1 MTKSSLICTNV
12 TKYFSHRLI
21 FGNLNLSLSE
31 CSSIG
36 IIGKNGS
43 GKSTLIKVIAGI
55 IGQSKGEISLSIEN
69 NIIQKDNHFKH
80 IGLMSPYLNL
90 YDELSGYE
98 NLEFFM
104 NLKCTDRTT
113 NEKDEKVNFLLEN
126 VGLFKRRKD
135 LYKNYSSGMKQ
146 RLKLAFA
153 LLNEPQL
160 LLLDEPCANLDK
172 EGIEVVYRFAE
183 EQRKRGMLIV
193 ATNEES
199 DLKLCDS
206 LIDIED
212 FKKDKD

>member
-1 MTKSSLICTNV
+1 MKKSSLICTNV

-21 FGNLNLSLSE
+21 FGNVNFSLNE

-36 IIGKNGS
+36 IVGKNGS
-43 GKSTLIKVIAGI
+43 GKSTLIKVISGI
-55 IGQSKGEISLSIEN
+55 IAQSQGEVSLSIEN
-69 NIIQKDNHFKH
+69 NSISKDNMFRH
-80 IGLMSPYLNL
+80 IGLISPYLSL

-104 NLKCTDRTT
+104 NLKCPDKSA
-113 NEKDEKVNFLLEN
+113 NEKEEKVNFLLEE
-126 VGLFKRRKD
+126 VGLHKRRKD

-172 EGIEVVYRFAE
+172 EGIEVVYKFAN
-183 EQRKRGMLIV
+183 EQRKKAMLIV

-212 FKKDKD
+212 FKKDKV

>member
-1 MTKSSLICTNV
+1 MNASSLICTNL
-12 TKYFSHRLI
+12 TKYYSHRLI
-21 FGNLNLSLSE
+21 FGNLTLTLNE
-31 CSSIG
+31 NSSVG
-36 IIGKNGS
+36 IVGKNGS

-55 IGQSKGEISLSIEN
+55 ISPSKGNMSLEINGKSIPKESF
-69 NIIQKDNHFKH
+69 FKH

-104 NLKCTDRTT
+104 NIKCPGIPE
-113 NEKDEKVNFLLEN
+113 NERDEKINFLLES
-126 VGLFKRRKD
+126 VGLFKRKKD

-153 LLNEPQL
+153 LLNDPLL

-183 EQRKRGMLIV
+183 EQRKKGMLMV

-199 DLKLCDS
+199 DLQLCDS
-206 LIDIED
+206 LINIED
-212 FKKDKD
+212 FKKNK

>member
-1 MTKSSLICTNV
+1 MNTSSLICTNL
-12 TKYFSHRLI
+12 TKYYSHRLI
-21 FGNLNLSLSE
+21 FGNLTLTLNE
-31 CSSIG
+31 NSSVG
-36 IIGKNGS
+36 IVGKNGS

-55 IGQSKGEISLSIEN
+55 ISASKGDMSLDINDKSIPKE
-69 NIIQKDNHFKH
+69 DFFKH

-104 NLKCTDRTT
+104 NIKCPDKSV
-113 NEKDEKVNFLLEN
+113 NERDEKINFLLESA
-126 VGLFKRRKD
+126 GLFKRKKD

-153 LLNEPQL
+153 LLNDPLL

-183 EQRKRGMLIV
+183 EQRNKGMLMV

-199 DLKLCDS
+199 DLQLCDT
-206 LIDIED
+206 LINIED
-212 FKKDKD
+212 FKKG

>member
-1 MTKSSLICTNV
+1 MNTSSLICTNL
-12 TKYFSHRLI
+12 TKYYSHRLI
-21 FGNLNLSLSE
+21 FGNLTLTLNE
-31 CSSIG
+31 NSSVG
-36 IIGKNGS
+36 IVGKNGS

-55 IGQSKGEISLSIEN
+55 ISPSKGNVSLEIEN
-69 NIIQKDNHFKH
+69 KSLAGDMIFKH

-104 NLKCTDRTT
+104 NIKCPGKPV
-113 NEKDEKVNFLLEN
+113 NERDEKINFLLES
-126 VGLFKRRKD
+126 VGLFKRKKD

-153 LLNEPQL
+153 LLNDPLL

-172 EGIEVVYRFAE
+172 EGIEVVYRFAD
-183 EQRKRGMLIV
+183 EQRKKGMLMV

-199 DLKLCDS
+199 DLQLCDS
-206 LIDIED
+206 LINIED
-212 FKKDKD
+212 FKKDK

>member
-1 MTKSSLICTNV
+1 MKKSSLVCTNL
-12 TKYFSHRLI
+12 TKYYSHRLI
-21 FGNLNLSLSE
+21 FGNLGLMLNE

-36 IIGKNGS
+36 IIGNNGS
-43 GKSTLIKVIAGI
+43 GKSTLIKAIAGI
-55 IGQSKGEISLSIEN
+55 ITPSKGDIVMTVENEEIPRAF
-69 NIIQKDNHFKH
+69 HFKH
-80 IGLMSPYLNL
+80 IGLMSPYLSL

-104 NLKCTDRTT
+104 NIKCPDKPV
-113 NEKDEKVNFLLEN
+113 NEKEEKINFLLES
-126 VGLFKRRKD
+126 VGLFKRKKD

-172 EGIEVVYRFAE
+172 EGIEVVYKFAN
-183 EQRKRGMLIV
+183 EQRERGMLIV

-199 DLKLCDS
+199 DLKLCDT
-206 LIDIED
+206 LLNIED
-212 FKKDKD
+212 YKKG

>member
-1 MTKSSLICTNV
+1 MNTTSLICTNL
-12 TKYFSHRLI
+12 TKYYSHRLI
-21 FGNLNLSLSE
+21 FGNLTLTLNE
-31 CSSIG
+31 NSSVG
-36 IIGKNGS
+36 IVGKNGS

-55 IGQSKGEISLSIEN
+55 ISPSKGDMLLKIDDKSIPKEAF
-69 NIIQKDNHFKH
+69 FKH

-104 NLKCTDRTT
+104 NIKCPDIPI
-113 NEKDEKVNFLLEN
+113 NEREEKINFLLESA
-126 VGLFKRRKD
+126 GLFKRKKD

-146 RLKLAFA
+146 RLKLAFS
-153 LLNEPQL
+153 LLSDPLL

-183 EQRKRGMLIV
+183 EQRKKGMLMV

-199 DLKLCDS
+199 DLQLCDT
-206 LIDIED
+206 LINIED
-212 FKKDKD
+212 YKKDK

>member
-1 MTKSSLICTNV
+1 MNTSSLICTNL
-12 TKYFSHRLI
+12 TKYYSHRLI
-21 FGNLNLSLSE
+21 FGNLTLTLNE
-31 CSSIG
+31 NSSVG
-36 IIGKNGS
+36 IVGKNGS

-55 IGQSKGEISLSIEN
+55 ISASKGDMSLDINDKSIPKE
-69 NIIQKDNHFKH
+69 DFFKH

-98 NLEFFM
+98 NLEFFI
-104 NLKCTDRTT
+104 NIKCPDKPV
-113 NEKDEKVNFLLEN
+113 NERDEKINFLLES
-126 VGLFKRRKD
+126 VGLFKRKKD

-153 LLNEPQL
+153 LLNDPLL

-183 EQRKRGMLIV
+183 EQRNKGMLMV

-199 DLKLCDS
+199 DLQLCDT
-206 LIDIED
+206 LINIED
-212 FKKDKD
+212 FKKG

>member
-1 MTKSSLICTNV
+1 MKISLVCNDL

-21 FGNLNLSLSE
+21 FGNVSISLNE
-31 CSSIG
+31 QNSIG
-36 IIGKNGS
+36 IVGKNGS

-55 IGQSKGEISLSIEN
+55 ITQSKGEIKLSVDDKVIP
-69 NIIQKDNHFKH
+69 KDSHFKH
-80 IGLMSPYLNL
+80 MGLLSPYLSL
-90 YDELSGYE
+90 YDELTGYE

-104 NLKCTDRTT
+104 NLKCPDKSSS
-113 NEKDEKVNFLLEN
+113 EKEEKVNYLLEK
-126 VGLFKRRKD
+126 VGLFKRKKD

-153 LLNEPQL
+153 LLNEPAL

-172 EGIEVVYRFAE
+172 EGIDVVYSFAE
-183 EQRKRGMLIV
+183 EQRKKGILIV

-206 LIDIED
+206 LISIED
-212 FKKDKD
+212 FKKRID

>member
-1 MTKSSLICTNV
+1 MDNVEIVCENLSKSFSGKTIFKKVSFKISNGESLIIT
-12 TKYFSHRLI
+12 
-21 FGNLNLSLSE
+21 
-31 CSSIG
+31 
-36 IIGKNGS
+36 GKNGS

-55 IGQSKGEISLSIEN
+55 ISPSKGDMSLDIDSKSIPKEVF
-69 NIIQKDNHFKH
+69 FKH

-104 NLKCTDRTT
+104 NIKCPGKPV
-113 NEKDEKVNFLLEN
+113 NERDEKINFLLES
-126 VGLFKRRKD
+126 VGLFKRKKD

-153 LLNEPQL
+153 LLNDPLL

-183 EQRKRGMLIV
+183 EQRKKGMLMV

-199 DLKLCDS
+199 DLQLCDS
-206 LIDIED
+206 LINIED
-212 FKKDKD
+212 FKKDK

>member
-1 MTKSSLICTNV
+1 MKISLVCNDL

-21 FGNLNLSLSE
+21 FGNVSISLNE
-31 CSSIG
+31 QNSIG
-36 IIGKNGS
+36 IVGKNGS

-55 IGQSKGEISLSIEN
+55 ITQSKGEIKLSVDDKVIP
-69 NIIQKDNHFKH
+69 KDSHFKH
-80 IGLMSPYLNL
+80 MGLLSPYLSL
-90 YDELSGYE
+90 YDELTGYE

-104 NLKCTDRTT
+104 NLKCPDKSSS
-113 NEKDEKVNFLLEN
+113 EKEEKVNYLLEK
-126 VGLFKRRKD
+126 VGLFKRKKD

-153 LLNEPQL
+153 LLNEPAL

-172 EGIEVVYRFAE
+172 EGIDVVYSFAE
-183 EQRKRGMLIV
+183 EQRKKGILIV

-206 LIDIED
+206 LISTEG
-212 FKKDKD
+212 FKKRID

>member
-1 MTKSSLICTNV
+1 MKKSSLICTNV